1 MAITM
6 KHGANPTSV
15 LQAKFAAGRG
25 EQLGKTKLK
34 GLDILDK
41 QQRQDKQIDYRLDLD
56 KQQSENKLK
65 MLGQKQSF
73 KAGETDRKNLFD
85 QQGTL
90 LEHGLDQDNFE
101 FELSAKQK
109 FDEEKYRNDMY
120 DLQNNPDF
128 SNEEKLEG
136 KRQLMAKMAGI
147 EPLPKRIDKSKY
159 PEGQAPG
166 EVWLDEEKGL
176 QYSRG
181 LDGVVDAK
189 EYKGRGQTS
198 AEKQKTWDS
207 AQEGARNLDTGKV
220 DTDEARR
227 LYDAAMDAQGYGSK
241 PEPGREGEFDR
252 GEIQRFYEDKTSE
265 LAGGDQEPI
274 DAPGVKAPKEL
285 ASSAP
290 EAKTAW
296 NNQATTYKEAEDKVR
311 ALNIGTESGQI
322 ESLNTVEADLAKAKE
337 ALAAEIKTNG
347 KQGYKRKKGEKRT
360 KPTLYTDDTRD
371 ARQIEMKEE
380 IKAFEEKRNRLKDI
394 KDRLLLKAK
403 AEKKKLQILKDSLT
417 GAE

>member
-1 MAITM
+1 MAIVM
-6 KHGANPTSV
+6 KSGGSPSVLAANFAGAQGLRRSQLKEKELQATEKRV
-15 LQAKFAAGRG
+15 LQAREHTF
-25 EQLGKTKLK
+25 
-34 GLDILDK
+34 DW
-41 QQRQDKQIDYRLDLD
+41 
-56 KQQSENKLK
+56 
-65 MLGQKQSF
+65 KQSRDARRDNLERD
-73 KAGETDRKNLFD
+73 KARGDIRADNIGLRSDLNMDRDKFRS
-85 QQGTL
+85 
-90 LEHGLDQDNFE
+90 GLDQDNFE

-109 FDEEKYRNDMY
+109 FDEEKYRNDLY

-128 SNEEKLEG
+128 SDEEKLEG

-147 EPLPKRIDKSKY
+147 EPLPKRIDKSKWAK
-159 PEGQAPG
+159 GQGPG
-166 EVWLDEEKGL
+166 ETWTDEEKGL
-176 QYSRG
+176 LYSRD
-181 LDGVVDAK
+181 LEGVMTAK

-227 LYDAAMDAQGYGSK
+227 LYDAAMDAQGYGPK
-241 PEPGREGEFDR
+241 PEPGREGEFDSLKDVQS
-252 GEIQRFYEDKTSE
+252 IVDKAALS
-265 LAGGDQEPI
+265 DQEPI
-274 DAPGVKAPKEL
+274 DAPGVKTPKEL

-296 NNQATTYKEAEDKVR
+296 NNQATAYKDAVDKVQ

-380 IKAFEEKRNRLKDI
+380 IKAFEEKRNMLKDI